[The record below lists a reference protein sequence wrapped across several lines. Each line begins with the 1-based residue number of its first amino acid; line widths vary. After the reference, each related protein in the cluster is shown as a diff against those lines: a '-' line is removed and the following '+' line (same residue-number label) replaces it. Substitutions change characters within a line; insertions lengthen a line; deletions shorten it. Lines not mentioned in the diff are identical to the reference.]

1 MNKEILEPPFI
12 IEQSKGANMGRQTR
26 QYSIC
31 ISMALLTFY
40 MVNSTFYIV
49 NLNFY
54 VVNSTFFYG
63 QLDFLC
69 GQLYTFYAV
78 NSTFYMVNYT
88 LFIWSTRLFMWSTI
102 HLLYGQRDLFTA
114 KYKLFIRPG
123 NALRDQTQTKL
134 RKLSSQ
140 RTLFEA
146 FELLKKHES
155 KHSKRKK

>member
-1 MNKEILEPPFI
+1 
-12 IEQSKGANMGRQTR
+12 MGRQTR

-31 ISMALLTFY
+31 ISMAFLTFY

-54 VVNSTFFYG
+54 VVNSTFFMVN
-63 QLDFLC
+63 LTFC
-69 GQLYTFYAV
+69 GQLYTFYVV

-88 LFIWSTRLFMWSTI
+88 LFIWSTRLFMLATI

-134 RKLSSQ
+134 RKLSSP

-155 KHSKRKK
+155 KHS